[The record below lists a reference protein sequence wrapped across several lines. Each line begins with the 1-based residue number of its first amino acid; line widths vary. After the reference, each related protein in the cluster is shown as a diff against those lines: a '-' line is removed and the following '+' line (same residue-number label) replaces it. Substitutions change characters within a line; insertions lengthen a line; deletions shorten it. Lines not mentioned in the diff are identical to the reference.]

1 MASKVGERTRVA
13 AIRAMELEDVDAVM
27 AIEAAVQ
34 LTPWSSTHFRDCLGN
49 ANYLCQ
55 VATVDDVPAAF
66 LILSRILDETHVLN
80 IAVATAWQRHGIAR
94 RLLQQALDAARADAM
109 TVVYLEVR
117 ESNQSAQALY
127 RQLGFEICGVRK
139 NYYRK
144 GEGHENAVLMQ
155 CLLSSG
161 HK

>member
-1 MASKVGERTRVA
+1 MASKSARVD
-13 AIRAMELEDVDAVM
+13 AIRTMELEDVDAVM
-27 AIEAAVQ
+27 AIETAAQ
-34 LTPWSSTHFRDCLGN
+34 LTPWSNAHFRDCLCN

-55 VATVDDVPAAF
+55 VVTVDDDPVAF
-66 LILSRILDETHVLN
+66 LVLSRILDETHVLN
-80 IAVATAWQRHGIAR
+80 IAVAPAWQRHGIAR

-117 ESNQSAQALY
+117 ENNQSAQALY
-127 RQLGFEICGVRK
+127 RQLGFEISGVRK

-144 GEGHENAVLMQ
+144 GDGHENAVLMQ
-155 CLLSSG
+155 CLLSGG

>member
-1 MASKVGERTRVA
+1 MGSESVVE
-13 AIRAMELEDVDAVM
+13 AIRAMELEDLESVL
-27 AIEAAVQ
+27 AIENATQ
-34 LTPWSSTHFRDCLGN
+34 LTPWSSVHFRDCLAN

-55 VATVDDVPAAF
+55 VTAVGDEPVAF

-80 IAVATAWQRHGIAR
+80 IAVAPAWQRRGIAR
-94 RLLQQALDAARADAM
+94 RLLQQAMEAARADAM

-127 RQLGFEICGVRK
+127 RQLGFEVCGVRK
-139 NYYRK
+139 NYYRR
-144 GEGHENAVLMQ
+144 GDGHENAVLMQ
-155 CLLSSG
+155 CQLSGG

>member
-1 MASKVGERTRVA
+1 MVAKVAPGDG
-13 AIRAMELEDVDAVM
+13 IRAMELEDVDAVL
-27 AIEAAVQ
+27 AIESATQ
-34 LTPWSSTHFRDCLGN
+34 LTPWSSAHFRDCLSN

-55 VATVDDVPAAF
+55 VATVDDDPVAF

-80 IAVATAWQRHGIAR
+80 IAVAPAWQRRGIAR

-127 RQLGFEICGVRK
+127 RQLGFETCGVRK

-155 CLLSSG
+155 CLLSGG